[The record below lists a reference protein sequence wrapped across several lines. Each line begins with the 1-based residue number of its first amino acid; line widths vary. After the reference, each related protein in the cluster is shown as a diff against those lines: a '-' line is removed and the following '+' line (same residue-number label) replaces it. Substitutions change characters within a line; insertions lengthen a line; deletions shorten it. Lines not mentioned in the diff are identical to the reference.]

1 MSGTEAPRWK
11 DKGLDRI
18 LKHAPEPCLFFCC
31 CRNTHA
37 LHGFRGS
44 GHSSAESEELWTRP
58 TWRYRAPETQQ
69 ARRHKPWNSVS
80 GERKSN
86 TWFCTN
92 NLQAIFF
99 DGNNPPPASPTTT
112 MWVQWLAL
120 YKACPG
126 RATARHR
133 HIKAWKE
140 QLQAGFKWAKTQ
152 GKLEDICE
160 WPSFSTD
167 Q

>member
-11 DKGLDRI
+11 DKGLDCI

-80 GERKSN
+80 GESKSN
-86 TWFCTN
+86 TWFCMN

-99 DGNNPPPASPTTT
+99 DGNNPPTHLPRHDHVSTVIST
-112 MWVQWLAL
+112 VQSLSWKSHSETQAH
-120 YKACPG
+120 KSMKG
-126 RATARHR
+126 ATAGG
-133 HIKAWKE
+133 I
-140 QLQAGFKWAKTQ
+140 
-152 GKLEDICE
+152 
-160 WPSFSTD
+160 
-167 Q
+167 